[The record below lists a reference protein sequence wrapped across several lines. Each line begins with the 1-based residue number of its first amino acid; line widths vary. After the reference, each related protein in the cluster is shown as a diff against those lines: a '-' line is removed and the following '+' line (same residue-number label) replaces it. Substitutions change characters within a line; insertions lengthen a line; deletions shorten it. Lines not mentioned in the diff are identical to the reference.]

1 MSTEPTVR
9 IVYIAR
15 EVPQSES
22 PTTGAERRSAAYV
35 GELARVGVPAL
46 TFLAPARG
54 APSVSGAARAGLL
67 WRRLPEP
74 IRGARRDL
82 SRIFAALR
90 FVAANLYAVRQFR
103 PTVVLERAAYLDPSG
118 ALLARLLKIPHVLE
132 LHGDLA
138 ADARS
143 YYRSPFER
151 LGSAYERRRY
161 RAAART
167 IVVSQGLANV
177 LLDSGVPA
185 EQVVVVANGVSALRR
200 RPDPEP
206 ARAGWSVDGRKVV
219 GWIGHLMPWQSDAFV
234 DLAEQ
239 LNDVDGRTPLALVLV
254 ASETGS
260 TARTLERITATA
272 RFPVVAP
279 VGLTGQAADDAVAAF
294 DVGIV
299 PAARPYDLPVKLF
312 HYALLEVPVVAP
324 AAISIAAFDGGRDIL
339 YLFEP
344 GRAGETVER
353 ALSDPLRAERTRRL
367 HAIVAAERVWPA
379 VVAEVLAVCRA
390 TYPADA

>member
-1 MSTEPTVR
+1 MSTEAAVR
-9 IVYIAR
+9 IVYVAR
-15 EVPQSES
+15 EISRSES
-22 PTTGAERRSAAYV
+22 PTTGAEHRTAEYLEGLERA
-35 GELARVGVPAL
+35 EVPAL
-46 TFLAPARG
+46 AFLAPGRGARTAGESARG
-54 APSVSGAARAGLL
+54 RAL

-74 IRGARRDL
+74 IRGARRDVM
-82 SRIFAALR
+82 RIAGAVR
-90 FVAANLYAVRQFR
+90 FVARNLRTARRFR
-103 PTVVLERAAYLDPSG
+103 PTVVLERAAYLDPAG
-118 ALLARLLKIPHVLE
+118 AMLARLLNVPHVLE

-138 ADARS
+138 ADARG

-151 LGSAYERRRY
+151 IGSAYERRRY
-161 RAAART
+161 RAAARV
-167 IVVSQGLANV
+167 IVVSQGLASV
-177 LLDSGVPA
+177 LLDSGVRA
-185 EQVVVVANGVSALRR
+185 EQVVVVANGVSELRR

-239 LNDVDGRTPLALVLV
+239 LNDVDGRAPLALVLV
-254 ASETGS
+254 APETPS
-260 TARTLERITATA
+260 TARTLERMTAAA
-272 RFPVVAP
+272 RFPIVAP
-279 VGLTGQAADDAVAAF
+279 GGLTGQEADDAVAAF

-299 PAARPYDLPVKLF
+299 PAARQYDLPVKLF

-324 AAISIAAFDGGRDIL
+324 ASISIAAFDGGRDIL

-344 GRAGETVER
+344 GRAGEAVER
-353 ALSDPLRAERTRRL
+353 ALSDPARAERTRRL

-390 TYPADA
+390 TYPAGA